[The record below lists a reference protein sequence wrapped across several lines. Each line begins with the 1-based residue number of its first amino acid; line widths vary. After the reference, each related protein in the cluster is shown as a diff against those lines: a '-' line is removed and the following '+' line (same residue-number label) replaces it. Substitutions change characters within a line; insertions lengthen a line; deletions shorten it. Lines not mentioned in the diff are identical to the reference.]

1 MRGFFCALF
10 AGILCLESI
19 GGFCRQ
25 GYVSE
30 EIREQATHLFNE
42 TAEKEAGQLQEDL
55 HLYAQAA
62 VLLDADS
69 GRVLYGKNEETPM
82 AMASTTKIMTCIL
95 VLENAKVE
103 EEVSISAYAAT
114 MPKVKLYVKKG
125 EHYTVRELLFS
136 LMLESHNDAAAALAE
151 YIGGKLL
158 GETKEASEHTTEESK
173 AALHRFAQAMN
184 EKAVEIGC
192 EDTWFITPNGLDA
205 TETLTLPDGSIL
217 EKEHH
222 TTAKDLACILRY
234 CIRESSQ
241 RDLFREITRT
251 QEYCF
256 TENGR
261 SFQCHNHNAFLQM
274 MDGAFT
280 GKTGFTNKAG
290 YCYVGALE
298 RDGKCMIVALL
309 ACGWP
314 NHKTYKWRDSREL
327 FGYGLE
333 NFVYRKFGEEEFS
346 GREQYLMPIPVTEA
360 QDEELTGEVQLAVE
374 LDPEA
379 EGAEGLLMRADEK
392 VEILYRKE
400 KELKAPVIYVEG
412 EEKGFS
418 FWRSELMGNDI
429 DLCVS
434 YRIENPL
441 QLLGLFS
448 YDMDQR
454 AKVHKWIGYT
464 GSGNEDGT
472 YVYITETG
480 KSYHWFSDCTYLD
493 LSILAVPEET
503 VSGLRNDSGAK
514 YKDCEKCRIGK
525 KDTKTVFVTEYG
537 EAVHNSLSCSGLKR
551 TVYRILLEEAGNHS
565 PCGKCEKRKAS

>member
-19 GGFCRQ
+19 WGGNPYNDAAGNCGQ
-25 GYVSE
+25 TAVILDEAE
-30 EIREQATHLFNE
+30 ENGELPELR
-42 TAEKEAGQLQEDL
+42 
-55 HLYAQAA
+55 LYAQAA

-103 EEVSISAYAAT
+103 EEASVSAYAAT

-136 LMLESHNDAAAALAE
+136 LMLESHNDAAAVLAE
-151 YIGGKLL
+151 YIGGKLM
-158 GETKEASEHTTEESK
+158 GEETEASEHTTEESK

-184 EKAVEIGC
+184 EKAAGIGC
-192 EDTWFITPNGLDA
+192 RDTWFITPNGLDA
-205 TETLTLPDGSIL
+205 TETLTLPDGSTL

-234 CIRESSQ
+234 CIRESPQ

-251 QEYCF
+251 QDYSF

-274 MDGAFT
+274 MEGAFT

-298 RDGKCMIVALL
+298 QDGKCMIVALL

-314 NHKTYKWRDSREL
+314 NHKTYKWSDSRML
-327 FGYGLE
+327 LDYGLE
-333 NFVYRKFGEEEFS
+333 HYSYRTFENEEF
-346 GREQYLMPIPVTEA
+346 GAREEVLAPIPVINA
-360 QDEELTGEVQLAVE
+360 QNDRLEPEVSLTVR

-379 EGAEGLLMRADEK
+379 EGVEGLLMRPEEK
-392 VEILYRKE
+392 TQILYRKE
-400 KELKAPVIYVEG
+400 KALQAPVTEG
-412 EEKGFS
+412 ETVGEICYVVDGEV
-418 FWRSELMGNDI
+418 WRRERLYAGESVRAI
-429 DLCVS
+429 DLFWCG
-434 YRIENPL
+434 RQILERFLIE
-441 QLLGLFS
+441 
-448 YDMDQR
+448 
-454 AKVHKWIGYT
+454 K
-464 GSGNEDGT
+464 
-472 YVYITETG
+472 
-480 KSYHWFSDCTYLD
+480 
-493 LSILAVPEET
+493 
-503 VSGLRNDSGAK
+503 
-514 YKDCEKCRIGK
+514 
-525 KDTKTVFVTEYG
+525 
-537 EAVHNSLSCSGLKR
+537 
-551 TVYRILLEEAGNHS
+551 
-565 PCGKCEKRKAS
+565 